1 MLISI
6 DYVIHDINSCD
17 HLLVPAMAIETL
29 YRCPMCVK
37 IDFRM
42 EKIMVAR
49 EQKLQL
55 TYTA

>member
-6 DYVIHDINSCD
+6 DYFIHDINTCD

-29 YRCPMCVK
+29 YRGPM